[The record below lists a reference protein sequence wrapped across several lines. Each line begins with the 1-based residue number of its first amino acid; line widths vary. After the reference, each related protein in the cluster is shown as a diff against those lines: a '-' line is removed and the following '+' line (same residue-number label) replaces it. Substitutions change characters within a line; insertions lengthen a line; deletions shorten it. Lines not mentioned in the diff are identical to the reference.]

1 MNKIG
6 SLLLI
11 TILCTSCKGQEY
23 EADIFD
29 LSKLDFSL
37 NADQFYS
44 KSMNREHIKM
54 TSGKQY
60 VVKDTIR
67 EYDLDGEGD
76 RNKIFGIQF
85 NVKSYS
91 PADTVAMYKDFAFS
105 RLEAMT
111 TEKGDLMLI
120 SATAK
125 PSDKDFK
132 EFIQKMT
139 NEYQPPVIEEKE
151 FAFFKSYHYTWTL
164 NDRIIQLVSGSKL
177 DFTQTPH
184 NIIDEKE
191 KKMIRKVSKNSLEEI
206 HLFICKTEFEKKL
219 KGKMNSGE
227 WSDFK

>member
-1 MNKIG
+1 MNKIW
-6 SLLLI
+6 SVLFI
-11 TILCTSCKGQEY
+11 AILFTSCKGQEY
-23 EADIFD
+23 EAGIFD
-29 LSKLDFSL
+29 LSKLDFHL

-44 KSMNREHIKM
+44 KSMNRENIKM

-67 EYDLDGEGD
+67 EYDLGGEGD

-91 PADTVAMYKDFAFS
+91 PEDTVAIYKNFAFS

-125 PSDKDFK
+125 CPDKDFK
-132 EFIQKMT
+132 EVIQKMT
-139 NEYQPPVIEEKE
+139 NEYKPPVIEEKE

-164 NDRIIQLVSGSKL
+164 KDRIIQLVSGSKL

-184 NIIDEKE
+184 NIIDDKE
-191 KKMIRKVSKNSLEEI
+191 KKMISEVSKNKLEEI
-206 HLFICKTEFEKKL
+206 HVFICKKEFEKKL
-219 KGKMNSGE
+219 KGKMSSGE